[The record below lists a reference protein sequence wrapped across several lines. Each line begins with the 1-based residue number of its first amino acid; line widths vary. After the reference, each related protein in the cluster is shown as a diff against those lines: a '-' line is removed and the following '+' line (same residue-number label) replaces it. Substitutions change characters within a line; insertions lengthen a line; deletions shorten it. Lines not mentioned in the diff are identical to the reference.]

1 MGDAHLQQDL
11 ALPPVLDANSMS
23 AHADAAANILKALA
37 NSHRLMIVYTLAM
50 GELSVG
56 LLNERIQLSQSSL
69 SQHLSVLR
77 GQGLVKT
84 RRKSQTVYYALAD
97 GIASR
102 IINLLYDHYTSAMA
116 LQKSA

>member
-1 MGDAHLQQDL
+1 MG
-11 ALPPVLDANSMS
+11 N
-23 AHADAAANILKALA
+23 HADAAASILKALA
-37 NSHRLMIVYTLAM
+37 NPHRLMILYTLAM
-50 GELSVG
+50 GELSVS
-56 LLNERIQLSQSSL
+56 LLNERIRLSQSSL

-77 GQGLVKT
+77 GQGLVRT

-102 IINLLYDHYTSAMA
+102 IINLLYDHYNTGIG